1 MRKCLCR
8 FIAPLLIFCSGCTS
22 QPSPTLPEQTPAA
35 TLEFERIAANADNIN
50 HIALHYRISAE
61 NPRTVPLDIEIR
73 GWKLTLNDR
82 ELDDTAAALTLDGA
96 GISGARISAGAQ
108 TGVTK
113 TVVLE
118 LDLQALPALPALPE
132 QFDSADGHEYLAQIS
147 LDLAYRYP
155 GDEPHTGTIQASA
168 SFPRIREPEFTI
180 TSIAILQAE
189 LINTRFKVHLR
200 IDNPNSFPLELS
212 SFEYELYGEGRFWAN
227 GRERD
232 VLRIPALGSA
242 ETELFL
248 TMNFIDMKRQLL
260 DEIIAM
266 RQVRY
271 RFTGETE
278 VGTGVSWLPRFNMG
292 FDHSGN
298 SKVLR

>member
-1 MRKCLCR
+1 MRKCLFR
-8 FIAPLLIFCSGCTS
+8 FVVPLVIICLGCTS

-35 TLEFERIAANADNIN
+35 TLEFERIAADADNVN
-50 HIALHYRISAE
+50 QLTLHYRISAE

-73 GWKLTLNDR
+73 GWKLALNER

-96 GISGARISAGAQ
+96 GISGARISAAAQ
-108 TGVTK
+108 AGITK
-113 TVVLE
+113 TIVLE
-118 LDLQALPALPALPE
+118 LDLQALPALPE
-132 QFDSADGHEYLAQIS
+132 QLDSVDGHEYLAKIG
-147 LDLAYRYP
+147 LDLAYHYR
-155 GDEPHTGTIQASA
+155 GDDPRTGTVRAET

-189 LINTRFKVHLR
+189 LINTRFKVNLQ
-200 IDNPNSFPLELS
+200 IDNPNVFPLELS
-212 SFEYELYGEGRFWAN
+212 SFKYELYGAGRFWAG
-227 GRERD
+227 GREQD
-232 VLRIPALGSA
+232 VLRIPALDSA
-242 ETELFL
+242 ERELFI

-266 RQVRY
+266 RQVGY

-278 VGTGVSWLPRFNMG
+278 VGTGISWLPRFHMS

>member
-1 MRKCLCR
+1 MRKCLFR
-8 FIAPLLIFCSGCTS
+8 FVAPLVIICSGCTS

-35 TLEFERIAANADNIN
+35 TLEFERIAANADNIS
-50 HIALHYRISAE
+50 HVALHYRVSAE

-73 GWKLTLNDR
+73 GWKLALNDL

-108 TGVTK
+108 AGVTK
-113 TVVLE
+113 TIVLE
-118 LDLQALPALPALPE
+118 LDLQALPE
-132 QFDSADGHEYLAQIS
+132 QLDSVDGHEYLAEIS
-147 LDLAYRYP
+147 LELAYRYP
-155 GDEPHTGTIQASA
+155 GDEPHTGTIYASA

-189 LINTRFKVHLR
+189 LINTRFKVNLQ

-212 SFEYELYGEGRFWAN
+212 SFEYELYGAGRFWAG
-227 GRERD
+227 GREQD

-271 RFTGETE
+271 RFTGAAE
-278 VGTGVSWLPRFNMG
+278 VGTGVSWLPRFHMG

-298 SKVLR
+298 SRVLR